1 MVFLLSCGYTALV
14 GTLVLCVFFFFDPR
28 SLRLPF
34 GRGAYPIFLRLLNA
48 GADGFSPLV
57 TDLEEDEIRL
67 GKM

>member
-1 MVFLLSCGYTALV
+1 MTYIV
-14 GTLVLCVFFFFDPR
+14 
-28 SLRLPF
+28 
-34 GRGAYPIFLRLLNA
+34 LRLLNS